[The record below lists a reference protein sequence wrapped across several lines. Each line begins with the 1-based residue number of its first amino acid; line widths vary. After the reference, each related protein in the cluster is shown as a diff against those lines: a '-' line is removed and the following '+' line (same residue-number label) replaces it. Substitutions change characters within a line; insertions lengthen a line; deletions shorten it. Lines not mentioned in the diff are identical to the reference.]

1 MSDETPTEDHSL
13 GIDSEPVRQRAG
25 GAARMALLASIATL
39 IGIWVLAYVLWPHLP
54 AKIPVHFDGSGRPDR
69 WAARHFRIDKV
80 HPDGR
85 SARIVVGASREIKEG
100 QTLRVT
106 RADKAVAQVAV
117 SRVSRDQGE
126 VTVFLVNG
134 DLMRGDLV
142 ATRWGTLL
150 NWFALP
156 LVTLFLTALMIAISL
171 SLRSLAR
178 GWPGIMNIP
187 RKKDFLKLPAEAR
200 VRALGPMNALLWAT
214 PAPLNAAFTYALWG
228 SYCVAME
235 EWQTVPMWPLFA
247 GIGGVLIVTLWG
259 ILALRSSI
267 TRELRA
273 AEEHGEVA
281 PSDATSSDDAPPPG
295 DPESETPTK
304 KMVDARKRRPLRR
317 GTAFDVEKGSAPPGG
332 GLYLPSPEELRPRSL
347 DDFCG
352 NERAVGQIRREL
364 ATGKFR
370 DGPRNMLL
378 YGPPGTGKTTLA
390 TIIARE
396 AGYSV
401 RELSGTSL
409 RDQKSFMAFVL
420 ELSGAD
426 RRGENMLVFIDEI
439 HAIAKQRAFNQEDL
453 FLLLERGVVHCASYM
468 GQTFR
473 LRDGEA
479 EVTEP
484 TIKFERRPVFM
495 GATTDPGMLNSAFRR
510 RFPVHVK
517 IEPYGPE
524 DMETMLARY
533 ARISSHVI
541 TGGAKTALAGASR
554 TNPANLLSM
563 LDSCLNRAI
572 LSGSVERGTVTLD
585 AGTVAEELDSLGV
598 FPDGAT
604 RQDLRIL
611 EKLSRA
617 PAAKD
622 GRSLGMGLASLA
634 GATGMNETTIS
645 EIIEPFLKAKGWIEV
660 ANRRKLTPEGL
671 ARLEAELEWPGEV
684 VG

>member
-1 MSDETPTEDHSL
+1 MSDETRTEDRSL
-13 GIDSEPVRQRAG
+13 GIDSVPVIRQGAG
-25 GAARMALLASIATL
+25 CAARMALLASVATL
-39 IGIWVLAYVLWPHLP
+39 VGAWALAYILWPDLP
-54 AKIPVHFDGSGRPDR
+54 AKVPVHFDGSGRPDR
-69 WAARHFRIDKV
+69 WASPTF
-80 HPDGR
+80 
-85 SARIVVGASREIKEG
+85 
-100 QTLRVT
+100 
-106 RADKAVAQVAV
+106 
-117 SRVSRDQGE
+117 
-126 VTVFLVNG
+126 
-134 DLMRGDLV
+134 
-142 ATRWGTLL
+142 L

-156 LVTLFLTALMIAISL
+156 LVTLFLTALMVAISI
-171 SLRSLAR
+171 SVR
-178 GWPGIMNIP
+178 GWMRRGKFPRLMSVP
-187 RKKDFLKLPAEAR
+187 RKKEFLKLPDDAR
-200 VRALGPMNALLWAT
+200 VRAFRPMYALLWAT
-214 PAPLNAAFTYALWG
+214 PAPLNAAFIYAVWG
-228 SYCVAME
+228 SYSVAMFQ
-235 EWQTVPMWPLFA
+235 WQTVPMWPLFA
-247 GIGGVLIVTLWG
+247 ALGGVLVVTLWG
-259 ILALRSSI
+259 VLALRSAVI
-267 TRELRA
+267 REVERL
-273 AEEHGEVA
+273 GPGDDGA
-281 PSDATSSDDAPPPG
+281 PSSDTPDVSPG
-295 DPESETPTK
+295 DPESEIPTK
-304 KMVDARKRRPLRR
+304 KMVDARKRRALRR

-390 TIIARE
+390 TIIANE

-439 HAIAKQRAFNQEDL
+439 HAIARQRAFNQEDL
-453 FLLLERGVVHCASYM
+453 FLLLERGVVHCSSYI

-473 LRDGEA
+473 LRESEGEV

-517 IEPYGPE
+517 IEPYGPD
-524 DMETMLARY
+524 DMETMLTRY

-541 TGGAKTALAGASR
+541 TGGAKSALAGASR

-572 LSGSVERGTVTLD
+572 LSGRVERGTVTLD
-585 AGTVAEELDSLGV
+585 AGAVAEELESLGV

-604 RQDLRIL
+604 QQDLEIL
-611 EKLSRA
+611 EKLSGA
-617 PAAKD
+617 PTAKD

-645 EIIEPFLKAKGWIEV
+645 EIVEPFLKAKGWIEI
-660 ANRRKLTPEGL
+660 ANRRRITPEGL
-671 ARLEAELEWPGEV
+671 ARLEAELQWPREP
-684 VG
+684 